1 MRFILRNSGVAM
13 IAALLLVVCVLQ
25 GYGAAQSEE
34 GIHTIA
40 FKDDLFVNVVLR
52 LRAQFA
58 VRLCYEEQAPRE
70 SDFQSLADEVRDN
83 LTQAQAQRV
92 LNDYEK
98 SRLRPVTESHDRGM
112 PAEKLIL
119 TSRGYCIS
127 GEFSGKTIE
136 ELLDK
141 TTAGSPYTWFMSNG
155 TYVILPRVGS
165 RLTFPVSVDIDEG
178 TTLEDAVY
186 MILAKDPVAPATGK
200 GVRAGSELRSK
211 DGAPREVPATERP
224 VARLT
229 LKNVTAVEALCRAVE
244 AAGPDCDW
252 TVLAAGMP
260 DTEWPP
266 RLVAGVSLV
275 PRANE

>member
-1 MRFILRNSGVAM
+1 MRSILRNSGVAM
-13 IAALLLVVCVLQ
+13 IAALLLVVCGLH

-34 GIHTIA
+34 GIHTLS

-52 LRAQFA
+52 LRERFA

-98 SRLRPVTESHDRGM
+98 SRLRPVTESLDR
-112 PAEKLIL
+112 
-119 TSRGYCIS
+119 
-127 GEFSGKTIE
+127 
-136 ELLDK
+136 
-141 TTAGSPYTWFMSNG
+141 
-155 TYVILPRVGS
+155 
-165 RLTFPVSVDIDEG
+165 
-178 TTLEDAVY
+178 
-186 MILAKDPVAPATGK
+186 
-200 GVRAGSELRSK
+200 
-211 DGAPREVPATERP
+211 
-224 VARLT
+224 
-229 LKNVTAVEALCRAVE
+229 
-244 AAGPDCDW
+244 
-252 TVLAAGMP
+252 GMP